1 MNKETKI
8 LLKEN
13 NKFEEKNLSKD
24 SQKAMTDIVVYL
36 RGSKISEF
44 NQEKVRKDINY
55 MVYEGEQRGEKIEE
69 IIGIDYKVFCDEII
83 SAVPKMTRGEIIKEN
98 ILISAY
104 AMGIF
109 LLIVLAQ
116 KIIMNIIE
124 DKSLMY
130 IRLSV
135 GEIIG
140 GVLICI
146 ESFTLF
152 WFIKSTVFMKIKRA
166 GLVLWAACTLM
177 FSVPMLL
184 FMFLR
189 KPDFEI
195 FVPIFVLFV
204 VICILSESIVNLLF
218 RKRG

>member
-146 ESFTLF
+146 ESFALF

-189 KPDFEI
+189 KPDFEV

-218 RKRG
+218 RERG